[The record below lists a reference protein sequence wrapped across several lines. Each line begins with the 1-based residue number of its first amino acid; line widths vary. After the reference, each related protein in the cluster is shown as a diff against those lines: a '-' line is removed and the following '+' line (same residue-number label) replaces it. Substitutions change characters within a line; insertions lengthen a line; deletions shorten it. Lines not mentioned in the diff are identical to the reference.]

1 MQKEKRMG
9 TTVQIKEEIRA
20 EIQKMLVVNQEDLE
34 SDIVANVLNQTNFTT
49 LVYEINDK
57 ISILESQRKKL
68 KKKLLMEYITS
79 NTPEKEVNQLKFS
92 RSEIDGLINIDDRM
106 IDLDFKI
113 SEYTNVLNYYENI
126 LKILSQKSFNVSTIV
141 KLKKFLHGD
150 MN

>member
-1 MQKEKRMG
+1 MG

-150 MN
+150 MNW

>member
-1 MQKEKRMG
+1 MG